1 MENLYNLIIEII
13 NSVSIYGILVNCLLI
28 IVESIIPP
36 LPLGLF
42 ITILFVNYGK
52 IFGFIA
58 SWFLTIIGCIL
69 SFVLFRKILK
79 NKTDIHLRKYKKID
93 KYISL
98 VDNIKFSNL
107 VLILS
112 IPFTPAFL
120 VNIACGISNIS
131 FKKFTSAIILGKIS
145 LVLFY
150 GFIGAGLI
158 ESLKT
163 PKTLISISVVI
174 LISYIISKIVNKK
187 LKID

>member
-13 NSVSIYGILVNCLLI
+13 NSVSVYGILFNCLLI
-28 IVESIIPP
+28 VIESIIPP

-42 ITILFVNYGK
+42 ITILFINYGK
-52 IFGFIA
+52 IIGFMV
-58 SWFLTIIGCIL
+58 SWILTILGCVL
-69 SFVLFRKILK
+69 SFFLFRKVFK
-79 NKTDIHLRKYKKID
+79 NKTDNHLRKYKSID

-120 VNIACGISNIS
+120 VNIACGISNIK
-131 FKKFTSAIILGKIS
+131 FKKFIFAIIFGKIS

-150 GFIGAGLI
+150 GFIGSGLI
-158 ESLKT
+158 ESLKN
-163 PKTLISISVVI
+163 PKVLVFIIIIVLILYV
-174 LISYIISKIVNKK
+174 ISKIVNKK